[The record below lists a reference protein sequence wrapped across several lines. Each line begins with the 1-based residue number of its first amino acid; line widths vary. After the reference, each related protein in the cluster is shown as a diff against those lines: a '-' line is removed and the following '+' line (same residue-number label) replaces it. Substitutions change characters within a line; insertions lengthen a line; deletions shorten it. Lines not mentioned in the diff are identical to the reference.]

1 MIRPQGG
8 AAVAS
13 ACRMRSITTGVPR
26 PGTCAQSSPQKMP
39 AKIDGITGCFSMV
52 TTAPPSLPSRPSRE
66 LPCWPTSIRN
76 DDRVSMTSEFMLMI
90 ISSGTRPGVAVGV
103 GDEGDADADAVRED
117 RRQAEHG
124 GLAQPHA
131 RRAAERHG
139 GEIEQ
144 QARTEEHEQDVE
156 RQRLEPHLRHRAEEQ
171 RREQRVEGDVGQA
184 AQALGREQLRAPDQP
199 ADRHRAEHRHDD
211 VEDGVHFSLGAR
223 HSSGAFLS
231 ILHGAGRDRV
241 ALAPQ

>member
-1 MIRPQGG
+1 MSGELAAAVATAAVCQCSLMPTWASEAPAMIRPQGG

-26 PGTCAQSSPQKMP
+26 PGTCAHSSPQNRP

-90 ISSGTRPGVAVGV
+90 ISSGTRPGLAEGV
-103 GDEGDADADAVRED
+103 GDEGDADADAVGED
-117 RRQAEHG
+117 RRQAEHR

-131 RRAAERHG
+131 DRAAERHG

-144 QARTEEHEQDVE
+144 QAGAEEHEQDVE
-156 RQRLEPHLRHRAEEQ
+156 RQAPRA
-171 RREQRVEGDVGQA
+171 
-184 AQALGREQLRAPDQP
+184 APWT
-199 ADRHRAEHRHDD
+199 
-211 VEDGVHFSLGAR
+211 
-223 HSSGAFLS
+223 SSGTA
-231 ILHGAGRDRV
+231 
-241 ALAPQ
+241 APGTARRR